1 MRLAV
6 LKHGG
11 NWPALIAFSL
21 LLTAVLEWAAF
32 PAAFLLGPMIA
43 AMVIAIGGAP
53 VRLQRMYLVAA
64 QAIIGCR
71 IAQALTSSILVS
83 FAADWATMLL
93 VVSTTVLAGAVVGWV
108 LVRFGSLPGTTAA
121 WGSSPGA
128 AVAMIAMAE
137 EFGADTQLVAFM
149 QYMRV
154 VIVVLSA
161 SIVSR
166 MILGSAP
173 PEAVVPQIATL
184 FEVAPKPFMATL
196 LIAVT
201 GVLLA
206 RRLRIPG
213 GALLLPMLIGAGVH
227 TSGIVEISLPPVLTG
242 VAYAVLGWHVGLSFT
257 RKVFLHAFHAIPQL
271 LLSTLLLIALCG
283 FSAWLLTMM
292 LHTDALTAY
301 LATSPGGLDAI
312 GIIAISSRVDI
323 SFVMAIQILRV
334 FVVIFTGPQI
344 AKLICRYAQPR

>member
-1 MRLAV
+1 MTALQ
-6 LKHGG
+6 HGG
-11 NWPALIAFSL
+11 NWPALIALSL
-21 LLTAVLEWAAF
+21 PLTAVLEWAAF

-43 AMVIAIGGAP
+43 AMVFAIGGAP
-53 VRLQRMYLVAA
+53 VRLKRRYLVAA
-64 QAIIGCR
+64 QALIGCR
-71 IAQALTSSILVS
+71 IAQALTGSILVS
-83 FAADWATMLL
+83 LAADWATMLL
-93 VVSTTVLAGAVVGWV
+93 VVATTVAAGAVVGWV
-108 LVRFGSLPGTTAA
+108 LVKFGSLPGTTAA

-166 MILGSAP
+166 LLLGSAP
-173 PEAVVPQIATL
+173 PDAVIPPLATL
-184 FEVAPKPFMATL
+184 FEVAAKPFMATL
-196 LIAVT
+196 LIAAA
-201 GVLLA
+201 GVLIA

-213 GALLLPMLIGAGVH
+213 GALLLPMLIGAVLH
-227 TSGIVEISLPPVLTG
+227 TSGIAELSLPPGLTG
-242 VAYAVLGWHVGLSFT
+242 IAYAILGWHVGLSFT
-257 RKVFLHAFHAIPQL
+257 RRVFLHAFRAIPQL

-283 FSAWLLTMM
+283 FSAWLLTEM

-323 SFVMAIQILRV
+323 SFVMAIQVLRV

-344 AKLICRYAQPR
+344 AKLICRHAQAR